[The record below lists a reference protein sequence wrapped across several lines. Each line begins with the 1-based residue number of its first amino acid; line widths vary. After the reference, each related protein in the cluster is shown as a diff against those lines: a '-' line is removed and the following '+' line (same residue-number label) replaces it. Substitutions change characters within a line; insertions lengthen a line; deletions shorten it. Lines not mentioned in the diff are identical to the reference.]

1 LQRSSAS
8 KVQILEYG
16 DSKLFKPNI
25 VVGLPE
31 AGLVGSIATSYLA
44 QVLQLPEIGY
54 VESEL
59 EVPVIVV
66 EKSVPK
72 YPFRIYGRDNLV
84 VFACDIPLT
93 PRLAT
98 EFSFSLVDWALSKQS
113 RLIIGASGL
122 PSNDRLEQEQELP
135 NVFYATTAQKETYSS
150 IIGAAK
156 PLEEGFIVGTYSL
169 ILKRCMAM
177 RQPNIT
183 FFAKSHLDFPDP
195 GAAAAV
201 INILKLLLGI
211 DIDIKPLLQES
222 EQIRLKTRELMKR
235 TQQSMKQM
243 SQGAPELYT

>member
-1 LQRSSAS
+1 MQRSSS
-8 KVQILEYG
+8 PKVQIIEYG
-16 DSKLFKPNI
+16 DSKLSKPVII
-25 VVGLPE
+25 VGIPE

-44 QVLQLPEIGY
+44 SVLKLPEIGY

-72 YPFRIYGRDNLV
+72 YPFRIYGKDSLV
-84 VFACDIPLT
+84 LFACDIPLT
-93 PRLAT
+93 PKLAT
-98 EFSFSLVDWALSKQS
+98 EFSFTLVEWAIAKNS
-113 RLIIGASGL
+113 RLMIGVSGL
-122 PSNDRLEQEQELP
+122 PSSDRLEQEQELP
-135 NVFYATTAQKETYSS
+135 DVFYAATAQKEVYSS
-150 IIGAAK
+150 VIGAAQ
-156 PLEEGFIVGTYSL
+156 PLEEGVIVGTYSL

-183 FFAKSHLDFPDP
+183 FFAESHLDFPDP

-201 INILKLLLGI
+201 INILRMLLGL

-222 EQIRLKTRELMKR
+222 EQIRLKSRDLMKR

-243 SQGAPELYT
+243 SQGTPELYA